1 MTNIHPLPFGA
12 ETPDE
17 LLVAYTNGS
26 LSPAERAEVDRWLAA
41 HPEWVAR
48 LRAYQAVGT
57 AVRQAAATSGPPD
70 IGSMAGLW
78 AAVDA
83 NPQPRPLRP
92 VAPSPPAYVTA
103 PTGRGRGGPPKWLVA
118 VAASVVVAVGAVS
131 VVLVRDRDSGELS
144 IRDDRAETTEAPSP
158 PDATV
163 APGDGEDTGAAPAP
177 APGSGSEAA
186 QALRDGAESTSE
198 QDTAHT
204 TFAAT
209 ALVDLSGTEI
219 ADLANTDAVTV
230 TITGTGQV
238 QFPDDSVLD
247 TTSTFSGG
255 FFDAFPEESV
265 STVTKG
271 EDTYVSCKG
280 GPYVLEA
287 DGAEAECSSL
297 SLGTA
302 FFGPDAGLSLLDRAN
317 DGVTELGVE
326 DIEGRSATRYQLEI
340 DIPSDDGG
348 VDPALFDVWIG
359 VDDGLIHQLSVTLD
373 TTLPLEFNGTTAELP
388 IALEMTY
395 ELGQFGEPV
404 EIPAVD

>member
-1 MTNIHPLPFGA
+1 MTNVHPLPFGA

-17 LLVAYTNGS
+17 LLVAYANGS

-57 AVRQAAATSGPPD
+57 AVRQAAGSSRPPA
-70 IGSMAGLW
+70 IGSLAGLW

-83 NPQPRPLRP
+83 TAQPQPQRP
-92 VAPSPPAYVTA
+92 ATPPPPYVTA
-103 PTGRGRGGPPKWLVA
+103 PPGRGGSGSPKWLLA
-118 VAASVVVAVGAVS
+118 VAASVVVAVGAAS
-131 VVLVRDRDSGELS
+131 VVLARNRDGGELT
-144 IRDDRAETTEAPSP
+144 IRDDRAETEAAPAAT
-158 PDATV
+158 DTTV
-163 APGDGEDTGAAPAP
+163 AADDGEVTGAAP
-177 APGSGSEAA
+177 APGSGSDAA

-204 TFAAT
+204 TFNAI
-209 ALVDLSGTEI
+209 ALVDLTGTDI

-255 FFDAFPEESV
+255 LFDAFPEEVV

-271 EDTYVSCKG
+271 KDTYVSCEG
-280 GPYVLEA
+280 SPYVLETDDT
-287 DGAEAECSSL
+287 DGECSSL

-326 DIEGRSATRYQLEI
+326 DIDGAPATHYQLE
-340 DIPSDDGG
+340 
-348 VDPALFDVWIG
+348 VDLADEGDPPEPALFDVWIG
-359 VDDGLIHQLSVTLD
+359 VDDGLIHQLTVTLD
-373 TTLPLEFNGTTAELP
+373 TILPLEFNGTTDELP

-395 ELGQFGEPV
+395 QLGQFGEPV
-404 EIPAVD
+404 AIPEVG